1 MKRFL
6 RKTVLCLIAFGI
18 VLGGVFIYVN
28 RSLRPVMEGL
38 SKARVES
45 VAAAAMNDAIL
56 QILSAEDNPNDLV
69 FVHENEGT
77 VTYLQANSSKLNR
90 LAADCAICAQE
101 KIASLGEQ
109 GVSIPIGTV
118 SGIPLLAGLGP
129 NLTLKFTPAGA
140 VRSSFSSHF
149 SSAGINQ
156 TLHKITLT
164 LKATVRIILPG
175 DAYIVTVETQ
185 APIAENILVG
195 TVPSTYTDLMQAD
208 MLDLIPDD

>member
-6 RKTVLCLIAFGI
+6 RKTALCLIAFGI

-69 FVHENEGT
+69 YVHENEGT

-149 SSAGINQ
+149 SDIFANYS
-156 TLHKITLT
+156 
-164 LKATVRIILPG
+164 
-175 DAYIVTVETQ
+175 
-185 APIAENILVG
+185 
-195 TVPSTYTDLMQAD
+195 S
-208 MLDLIPDD
+208 